1 MSTTAVGTA
10 LLQVEELWAGY
21 GPIQVLHGVT
31 FEVNLGEVVVIL
43 GANGAGKTTTLR
55 AICQMIHTRG
65 RVDLDGKS
73 LIGRSTTTVVR
84 RVAWRA
90 TFTAF
95 STASAPELNS
105 TDFLAWSP
113 GVRALSCSHTST

>member
-1 MSTTAVGTA
+1 MSTAVGTA

-55 AICQMIHTRG
+55 AICQMINTRG
-65 RVDLDGKS
+65 RVDLVHHVLVGAPPPPWCGGASPTCLK
-73 LIGRSTTTVVR
+73 GGARSP
-84 RVAWRA
+84 
-90 TFTAF
+90 
-95 STASAPELNS
+95 S
-105 TDFLAWSP
+105 
-113 GVRALSCSHTST
+113 